1 MQSCLPPRCATRRLS
16 WPLLRLGEDQGW
28 TLARTAELVRRRFR
42 ADHTLAGP
50 DEWKRSLAN
59 TVLASPT
66 ASPRDR
72 HRAHAL
78 L

>member
-1 MQSCLPPRCATRRLS
+1 
-16 WPLLRLGEDQGW
+16 LRLGEDQGW

-59 TVLASPT
+59 TVLASST
-66 ASPRDR
+66 ASRRDR